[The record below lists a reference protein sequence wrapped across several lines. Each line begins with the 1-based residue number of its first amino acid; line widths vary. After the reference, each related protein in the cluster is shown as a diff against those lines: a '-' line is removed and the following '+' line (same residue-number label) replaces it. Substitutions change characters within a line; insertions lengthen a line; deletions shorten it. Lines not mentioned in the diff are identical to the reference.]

1 MNGDIERPGDERTV
15 HIDRHSAKVLAEV
28 GFDDYSLMAKGMAI
42 GVAVH
47 QGSMGWWTLALNL
60 LVCVVV
66 LFLCLSG
73 TLLWWLRRPARSTWL
88 PVAPPVAGLPLRS
101 TLTLLLL
108 LLGIAFPLLGAT
120 LLAAVASYFLGRH
133 LLPGNKGL

>member
-1 MNGDIERPGDERTV
+1 MARVWRSELPSTRQHGLVEPGARSAGLRGGDLR
-15 HIDRHSAKVLAEV
+15 
-28 GFDDYSLMAKGMAI
+28 
-42 GVAVH
+42 
-47 QGSMGWWTLALNL
+47 
-60 LVCVVV
+60 
-66 LFLCLSG
+66 LSG

-120 LLAAVASYFLGRH
+120 LLAAVASYFLGRR
-133 LLPGNKGL
+133 LLPGKKSL